1 MVRIKRCNSETIRA
15 LTDFLPSLRKSI
27 FNSTDLSQPTK
38 MLKKIRLEKR
48 QLQQHLEEDD
58 NGDDVEQQL
67 ELLQLKEEK
76 QWDILK
82 NRSLTR
88 VITTA
93 YAHVLLYLVL
103 LVQVHLLGGRLF
115 RDEFEQQRR
124 ELIEDDSPKDETS
137 STTPASTSESSS
149 SYRESHRIV
158 LTRTY
163 ERFLSE
169 SVSNLAKDVEDLA
182 EDVLRHWHV
191 MGADDDDRKTNENEI
206 YHDNEEKNCTDIT
219 SYDLENKIN
228 EIRDVMEGYVSN
240 YHRRRRRPNGID
252 SHCNHRRRRY
262 GSNLIQFII
271 PGIGEDDLDKKNNK
285 DEQRNE
291 LAEYILN
298 ETWDILESPIF
309 EKAEEECLNVTFEI
323 LKEDGWGLLFEEDDD
338 DDDDELEENNGVQLL
353 KTQDEEEQ
361 PTLLPLAHV
370 VAQLRHV
377 TKGFFETTTISSA
390 SSTTNDFFLSLSNL
404 EDEMDCNEGQP
415 NDYVLELQRLPSVKG
430 LCNVSFA

>member
-1 MVRIKRCNSETIRA
+1 MATAAAVASYGAYRIGTWAWNTWRHGSTSHPSSEEEEEIEFTGNIENIQSKNQLQTQQQLQKYQTMVRIKRCNSETIRA

-93 YAHVLLYLVL
+93 YAH
-103 LVQVHLLGGRLF
+103 VHLLGGRLF

-219 SYDLENKIN
+219 
-228 EIRDVMEGYVSN
+228 
-240 YHRRRRRPNGID
+240 
-252 SHCNHRRRRY
+252 
-262 GSNLIQFII
+262 
-271 PGIGEDDLDKKNNK
+271 
-285 DEQRNE
+285 
-291 LAEYILN
+291 
-298 ETWDILESPIF
+298 
-309 EKAEEECLNVTFEI
+309 
-323 LKEDGWGLLFEEDDD
+323 
-338 DDDDELEENNGVQLL
+338 
-353 KTQDEEEQ
+353 
-361 PTLLPLAHV
+361 
-370 VAQLRHV
+370 
-377 TKGFFETTTISSA
+377 
-390 SSTTNDFFLSLSNL
+390 
-404 EDEMDCNEGQP
+404 
-415 NDYVLELQRLPSVKG
+415 
-430 LCNVSFA
+430 